1 MLFVVGHGV
10 VDVLVALQVW
20 AVSEDSPAA
29 RAQQQQFREAI
40 IDDMTWLMRY
50 GDVSVVNGGGTK
62 RCLAHVSAQNR
73 VAS

>member
-1 MLFVVGHGV
+1 

-50 GDVSVVNGGGTK
+50 GDVSVVDGGTK
-62 RCLAHVSAQNR
+62 GCLAQVAVQNR